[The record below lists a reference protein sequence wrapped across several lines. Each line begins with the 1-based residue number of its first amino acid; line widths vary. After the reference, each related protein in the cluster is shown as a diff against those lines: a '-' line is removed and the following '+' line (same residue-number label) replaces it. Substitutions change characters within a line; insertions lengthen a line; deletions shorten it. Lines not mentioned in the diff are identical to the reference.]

1 MRFRADLQD
10 RPPEVFLTV
19 DVEPDCP
26 PYLHGWRGVTEG
38 LPRLLDL
45 MADEQ
50 VATTCFVTGQ
60 TAERFPDAIRELVDA
75 GHELGCHGHSHG
87 RFGAMDR
94 TQAELELAKASAVL
108 RRFGPTTAFRAPNLD
123 LPDAFLPLLVEA
135 GFGVDS
141 SEGYHRL
148 DHRVRRADP
157 YPAQDHR
164 PAPAAS
170 LHHVVGTPAPP
181 EAARPLARPTRA
193 AGGSLPPSLGAG
205 RPAWGKIAL
214 GLPRGDGA
222 ARAGCSAGGDPPLP
236 RLRSVLR
243 NGSGLGCYPVRY
255 LALHSTVGSQPP
267 ALSRARS

>member
-45 MADEQ
+45 LADEQ

-148 DHRVRRADP
+148 DHRVRRATRTRRKTTGLLRL
-157 YPAQDHR
+157 PASTTSSVLR
-164 PAPAAS
+164 
-170 LHHVVGTPAPP
+170 
-181 EAARPLARPTRA
+181 
-193 AGGSLPPSLGAG
+193 LP
-205 RPAWGKIAL
+205 
-214 GLPRGDGA
+214 
-222 ARAGCSAGGDPPLP
+222 P
-236 RLRSVLR
+236 RLRDPWLARLERPVVLFLHPWELVDLR
-243 NGSGLGCYPVRY
+243 GERLRWDYRAGTGPRALAAVREVIHLFRGCGARFG
-255 LALHSTVGSQPP
+255 TVADWAATQS
-267 ALSRARS
+267 AA